1 MTDIEKEQIGNV
13 LSEMK
18 IIKKRLGQLIGD
30 IQHYVDREE
39 LSQNKIRIARMKL
52 LKKNKESKKVLN

>member
-18 IIKKRLGQLIGD
+18 KIKKRLGQLIGD
-30 IQHYVDREE
+30 IQHYVDREHF
-39 LSQNKIRIARMKL
+39 SQDQIRIARIKL